1 MKKNIVWYIGF
12 IISIVG
18 LVLLWR
24 SYGIAAW
31 LMGCYCKFWYHV
43 GNLWI
48 RLGEIICQTK

>member
-31 LMGCYCKFWYHV
+31 LMGVIVSF
-43 GNLWI
+43 GTML
-48 RLGEIICQTK
+48 EISGYD